1 MEALISHLLLKQT
14 LFVQSKLQR
23 TNCRGQSPWSHMGLS
38 AVLKGIMLREQGCN
52 LKLILL
58 FPGHPCFKLNLRAY
72 FHNLQANTTTQI
84 KLFYKLGEYCTEGK
98 HKCNMLKWE

>member
-23 TNCRGQSPWSHMGLS
+23 TNCRGQFPWSHMGLS

-52 LKLILL
+52 LKLILQ
-58 FPGHPCFKLNLRAY
+58 FPGHPCFKLNLWAY
-72 FHNLQANTTTQI
+72 FHNLQANQTFLQIRWILYWRQTQ
-84 KLFYKLGEYCTEGK
+84 
-98 HKCNMLKWE
+98 M